1 MSQET
6 IERSFETGTPAQL
19 KLGNIR
25 GQIDIGAGE
34 SGAIHVTAVKHLNS
48 GNSDLTQVVIE
59 QDESGKVTVKTEYPS
74 SVTNWFGLNKPC
86 KVDYSVQVPPE
97 CHLKVNGVSC
107 NITVQGVQGEME
119 IHSVSGSL
127 ALDELTGSL
136 KAKTVS
142 GAIKADQLSGELDAN
157 TVSGSIRVSASQIPT
172 ASFNTVSGSMVLESP
187 LGAGPYTFK
196 SVSGG
201 ATLVVPADTACSARF
216 HSVSGRMRT
225 SLPITKDKRRGGRGE
240 MEIQGGGT
248 EVYHHCVSGSFKIV
262 TAEKEPIQEKIHT
275 PQVTEA
281 QSKDQMT
288 ILKQIES
295 GDITVE
301 EALKELNA

>member
-25 GQIDIGAGE
+25 GQIDIRAGE
-34 SGAIHVTAVKHLNS
+34 SGVILVTAVKHLNS

-59 QDESGKVTVKTEYPS
+59 QDDSGKVTIKTEYPN
-74 SVTNWFGLNKPC
+74 SVNNWFGLNKPC

-97 CHLKVNGVSC
+97 CHMKVSGVSC
-107 NITVQGVQGEME
+107 NITVQGVQGEIE
-119 IHSVSGSL
+119 IHSVSGGL
-127 ALDELTGSL
+127 TLEELSGDL

-142 GAIKADQLSGELDAN
+142 GALKADRLAGELDAN
-157 TVSGSIRVSASQIPT
+157 TVSGSIRVAASQIST
-172 ASFNTVSGSMVLESP
+172 ANFNTVSGGMVLESP
-187 LGAGPYTFK
+187 LGDGPYTFK

-225 SLPITKDKRRGGRGE
+225 SLPITKDKRRGARGE
-240 MEIQGGGT
+240 MEIQGGGP

-262 TAEKEPIQEKIHT
+262 TSENEPIREEHHT
-275 PQVTEA
+275 PPVTAA
-281 QSKDQMT
+281 QPKDQMN
-288 ILKQIES
+288 ILKQIEA
-295 GDITVE
+295 GEITVE

>member
-6 IERSFETGTPAQL
+6 IERRFETGTPAHL

-25 GQIDIGAGE
+25 GQIDIRAGE
-34 SGAIHVTAVKHLNS
+34 SGVIHVTAVKHLNS

-59 QDESGKVTVKTEYPS
+59 QNETGKVTVKTEYPNS
-74 SVTNWFGLNKPC
+74 ANNWFGLNKPC

-107 NITVQGVQGEME
+107 NIAIQGIQGKMQV
-119 IHSVSGSL
+119 HSVSGSL
-127 ALDELTGSL
+127 ALGELTGNL
-136 KAKTVS
+136 QAKTVS
-142 GAIKADQLSGELDAN
+142 GAIKANQLAGELDAN
-157 TVSGSIRVSASQIPT
+157 TVSGSIQVTASQIPS
-172 ASFNTVSGSMVLESP
+172 ACFNTVSGSMILESP
-187 LGAGPYTFK
+187 LGAGPYSFK

-225 SLPITKDKRRGGRGE
+225 SLPITKDKRRGARGE
-240 MEIQGGGT
+240 LEIQGGGT
-248 EVYHHCVSGSFKIV
+248 EVYHHSVSGSFKIV
-262 TAEKEPIQEKIHT
+262 TSENEPIHEIFHT
-275 PQVTEA
+275 PPVTAA
-281 QSKDQMT
+281 QPKDQMA
-288 ILKQIES
+288 ILKQIETGQIS
-295 GDITVE
+295 VD